1 MERYVIIGLRGT
13 GKSTI
18 GRLLADTIAVPFHDT
33 DALIQGR
40 TGLRIPEIFSRY
52 GEEEFRRIEQ
62 EVIASL
68 PAGPAVI
75 ATGGG
80 AVMDPG
86 NRLLLRQGA
95 HIILLTADQATLAA
109 RTRRSGRPPLTPL
122 SAEEEIHHLAET
134 RGPVY
139 RGLADLC
146 ISTTGE
152 NPDRIVARILRC
164 RGMTERSMPSAS
176 QYSLDISRADLKDIP
191 LIYAITGNPVS
202 HSRSPDLYNRLFSE
216 YCIPGRYIFLPA
228 SSAEDAIRAM
238 RTLGT
243 KGLSVTIPFK
253 ETMVSC
259 IDEPDEDVTAIGALN
274 TVVGCG
280 DRLYG
285 HNTDWIGVREPLSD
299 LLGADAIVVGAGG
312 AAAAAVYALLSLDM
326 RVQIANRTPK
336 RGEALAER
344 FGCTAIPLQEIKAAD
359 LIINATSVGMKESDG
374 SPVPSSL
381 LKPGVTVFDLVYTP
395 PMTPLLREA
404 ESAGCTII
412 RGTEMFIYQAKAQF
426 RLLTGIDPD
435 PATIREVLG

>member
-1 MERYVIIGLRGT
+1 MGRYVIIGLRGT
-13 GKSTI
+13 GKSTV
-18 GRLLADTIAVPFHDT
+18 GRMLAEKQGIPFHDT
-33 DALIQGR
+33 DALIQKQ
-40 TGLRIPEIFSRY
+40 TGLEIPEIFSRY
-52 GEEEFRRIEQ
+52 GEEEFRRIER

-109 RTRRSGRPPLTPL
+109 RIRRSSRPPLTDL
-122 SAEEEIHHLAET
+122 SPEEEIHHLGKI
-134 RGPVY
+134 RGPIY
-139 RGLADLC
+139 RGCADLC

-152 NPDRIVARILRC
+152 NPARIVDQVLRN
-164 RGMTERSMPSAS
+164 RGMTDRSIPPAC
-176 QYSLDISRADLKDIP
+176 QFPPGISPADLRDIP
-191 LIYAITGNPVS
+191 LVYAITGNPVS
-202 HSRSPDLYNRLFSE
+202 HSRSPFLYNKLFPG
-216 YCIPGRYIFLPA
+216 YGIPGRYIFLPA
-228 SSAEDAIRAM
+228 PSAEDAIKGM
-238 RTLGT
+238 RVLGA

-274 TVVGCG
+274 TVVRCG
-280 DRLYG
+280 ERLYG
-285 HNTDWIGVREPLSD
+285 HNTDWIGIREPLWDLRGSD
-299 LLGADAIVVGAGG
+299 ALVVGAGG

-326 RVQIANRTPK
+326 RVTIANRTPK

-344 FGCTAIPLQEIKAAD
+344 FGCTALPLQEIKSAD

-374 SPVPSSL
+374 SPVSSSL
-381 LKPGVTVFDLVYTP
+381 LRPGVTVFDLVYTP

-404 ESAGCTII
+404 EAAGCSII
-412 RGTEMFIYQAKAQF
+412 RGTEMFIYQAAAQF
-426 RLLTGIDPD
+426 SLLTGIDPD
-435 PATIREVLG
+435 PSKIREVLG